1 MKKTFV
7 TLLIA
12 LSASAHGYAQTSSE
26 AVSKAER
33 NTIRQ
38 GNEYFEKGNYAK
50 ALEAYETALRLN
62 TTSQVATYNKALAL
76 LNMASEDTK
85 GSENDP
91 RMQAMQLFEQVGAA
105 CAKTDSSLA
114 EKAFYNLGNM
124 AYNDEDYAKSIERY
138 KQALRLNP
146 GNNLTRQNLRL
157 AQLKQQQQQQD
168 KEKDKDKQE
177 QEQEQQQQQNQQE
190 QQNQEQQ
197 QQEQQQQQ
205 QPMTQSAEQILQAMQ
220 NKENATRRK
229 QKEPAQ
235 PGRRTTDKPW

>member
-105 CAKTDSSLA
+105 CAKTDSPLA

-177 QEQEQQQQQNQQE
+177 QEQEQQQQQK
-190 QQNQEQQ
+190 
-197 QQEQQQQQ
+197 QQ

-235 PGRRTTDKPW
+235 PGLRTTDKPW